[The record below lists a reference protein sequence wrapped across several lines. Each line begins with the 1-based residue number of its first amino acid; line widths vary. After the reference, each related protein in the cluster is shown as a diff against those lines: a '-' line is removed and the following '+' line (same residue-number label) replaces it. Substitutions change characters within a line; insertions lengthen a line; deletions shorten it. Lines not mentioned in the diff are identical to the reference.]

1 MPMTDVL
8 PLVGAGSLDTPADG
22 IRDGLPELMLGLLLP
37 FSELWV
43 DVEAGRNGCWK
54 VKLNDVLGNVV
65 ASIEDGKVSKLA

>member
-1 MPMTDVL
+1 MPMTEVL

-37 FSELWV
+37 LSELWV

-54 VKLNDVLGNVV
+54 VKLNDVLGNVG
-65 ASIEDGKVSKLA
+65 ASIDDGNVSE